1 MTHRYLHCLLLAAVS
16 SIATQGQD
24 VLHFALDT
32 VGSTGAVFSD
42 GRVLQNGDLLLK
54 TDQGN
59 ASVLWAGAPT
69 GAPQWQRQVQPKP
82 AVVVATP
89 ADGAWL
95 AAVGPQ
101 IMLASSP
108 FDVDTAQYSFDLARL
123 DATGT
128 LSTNIRY
135 SFQAIDMMHP
145 PIHLSSRQVQTD
157 DLGNVFIL
165 FMVQSGTGGY
175 MLNKIAADGTPIW
188 SRYLRFRFP
197 FGWYIGWPMDPG
209 DPLAFLAPDG
219 AGGCYVVHRVSSS
232 IMTTEVVS
240 IDADGGL
247 LWGKTIRY
255 VNAQTSYDLEFGTA
269 KVHEGRLLIF
279 NHMGLPNGAYDQLIQ
294 LQPDGSLYGAELHS
308 PASQVRTTHA
318 GPDGTLYVLGAT
330 TVRTLAPGSGN
341 VSEPVAFHEL
351 STNGTSEGFKTTGIA
366 HHAGRLVLPG
376 YRKTTHDLFE
386 YQNWFPGVLSVDLS
400 AGPVPGCM
408 VSPGAMVQ
416 RHLVPDSMITI
427 TAMDMQTL
435 EAHLTVEAGGFT
447 VEDRTPLTTH
457 TACSITMG
465 LEQPV
470 SSDAPRVINTLLQAG
485 EPLRI
490 EGNGVLWAE
499 VLDLQGRSVSAYR
512 MLANGPVRTL
522 PTDGWVAGTY
532 LVRLSTAQGALQ
544 HTQRVVVTGHL
555 ARRGYCIPAENEVS
569 NRRHLGAS
577 TGRPSIPTR
586 S

>member
-1 MTHRYLHCLLLAAVS
+1 MTHPYLRCLLLTGVS
-16 SIATQGQD
+16 SIATQAQD
-24 VLHFALDT
+24 VLHFALDS
-32 VGSTGAVFSD
+32 VGSSEAVFPD
-42 GRVLQNGDLLLK
+42 GCVLPNGDLLLK

-59 ASVLWAGAPT
+59 ASILWSGAST
-69 GAPQWQRQVQPKP
+69 GVPQWQRQVEPK
-82 AVVVATP
+82 ADVVVATP
-89 ADGAWL
+89 DDGAWL
-95 AAVGPQ
+95 ASVGPQ
-101 IMLASSP
+101 IILASSP
-108 FDVDTAQYSFDLARL
+108 LNVDTALYSFDLARL
-123 DATGT
+123 DATGA
-128 LSTNIRY
+128 LSSNIRY
-135 SFQAIDMMHP
+135 GFQAIDIVLP
-145 PIHLSSRQVQTD
+145 SIFLSSQQVRSD
-157 DLGNVFIL
+157 ELGNVFVL
-165 FMVQSGTGGY
+165 VLVHAGTGGY
-175 MLNKIAADGTPIW
+175 MLNKFAADGTPVW
-188 SRYLRFRFP
+188 SRYLRARNF
-197 FGWYIGWPMDPG
+197 FGFYSSWPWLTSDRAG
-209 DPLAFLAPDG
+209 FIAPDG
-219 AGGCYVVHRVSSS
+219 SGGCYVVHHP
-232 IMTTEVVS
+232 EVGGNEVARF
-240 IDADGGL
+240 DADGAL
-247 LWGKTIRY
+247 LWGRDIRY
-255 VNAQTSYDLEFGTA
+255 VNAQAGYDWRYGDAT
-269 KVHEGRLLIF
+269 VHEDRLLIF
-279 NHMGLPNGAYDQLIQ
+279 NHMVLASGTYDQLIQ

-308 PASQVRTTHA
+308 PASQVRTTHT

-376 YRKTTHDLFE
+376 YRKTTHDLFG

-400 AGPVPGCM
+400 AGPVVGCM
-408 VSPGAMVQ
+408 VSPGAVVQ

-427 TAMDMQTL
+427 AAMDMQTL

-544 HTQRVVVTGHL
+544 HTQRVVVTGH
-555 ARRGYCIPAENEVS
+555 
-569 NRRHLGAS
+569 
-577 TGRPSIPTR
+577 
-586 S
+586 